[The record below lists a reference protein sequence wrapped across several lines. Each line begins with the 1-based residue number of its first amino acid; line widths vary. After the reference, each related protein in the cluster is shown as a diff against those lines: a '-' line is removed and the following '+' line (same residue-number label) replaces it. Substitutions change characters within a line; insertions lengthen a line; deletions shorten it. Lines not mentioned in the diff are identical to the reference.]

1 MSFSL
6 GNSNMPSLDAYATW
20 LSVVLKDHK
29 SAEAIALSRESY
41 KSVVREEVS
50 QQGLFIYF
58 LTFIQRWQFL
68 YIYIY
73 TYTHNWLKNSMCTE
87 LYIYTCML
95 IHVN

>member
-6 GNSNMPSLDAYATW
+6 GNSNMPSLGAYATW

-50 QQGLFIYF
+50 QQGLFIY
-58 LTFIQRWQFL
+58 LFIF
-68 YIYIY
+68 
-73 TYTHNWLKNSMCTE
+73 
-87 LYIYTCML
+87 
-95 IHVN
+95 

>member
-50 QQGLFIYF
+50 QQGLFIY
-58 LTFIQRWQFL
+58 LFIF
-68 YIYIY
+68 
-73 TYTHNWLKNSMCTE
+73 
-87 LYIYTCML
+87 
-95 IHVN
+95 